1 MTSRLRRAARPARR
15 GAAIAAA
22 ALATLVPAAPARAY
36 RGPVPILTYH
46 ELRAAPPAPRSPAS
60 ASLWTPEPRFDAQME
75 ALARAGYHGVTLSRA
90 WAAWHGGP
98 ALPAKPVVVTFDDGY
113 ASQFTVAGPELRKL
127 GWPGVLNLEAARLS
141 AGGGLAPAQVRSLLG
156 DGWELASH
164 TLTHPDL
171 KRVGTAR
178 LAREV
183 SGSRSMLRRLFG
195 VPVRFFCYPYG
206 RADAAVRAAVRKA
219 GYTGATTT
227 QAGVAGPGTNPLA
240 LPRIGVGPADTPAR
254 LLRRLRG

>member
-1 MTSRLRRAARPARR
+1 MT
-15 GAAIAAA
+15 AAIGAVLA
-22 ALATLVPAAPARAY
+22 ALALAAPAHAY

-46 ELRAAPPAPRSPAS
+46 ELRASPPAPRSPAS
-60 ASLWTPEPRFDAQME
+60 TSLWVPEARFDAQME
-75 ALARAGYHGVTLSRA
+75 ALARAGYHGVTLSQA

-98 ALPAKPVVVTFDDGY
+98 ALPAKPVVVSFDDGY
-113 ASQFTVAGPELRKL
+113 ASQYAVAGPELRKL
-127 GWPGVLNLEAARLS
+127 GWPGVLNLETARLS
-141 AGGGLAPAQVRSLLG
+141 APGGLTRARVRTLLAR
-156 DGWELASH
+156 GWELASH

-171 KRVGTAR
+171 THVGRAR

-183 SGSRSMLRRLFG
+183 AGSRSALRRTFG

-206 RADAAVRAAVRKA
+206 RASGAVRAAVRRA

-227 QAGVAGPGTNPLA
+227 HAGLAGPRTSPYA
-240 LPRIGVGPADTPAR
+240 LERIGAGPRDTAAE

>member
-1 MTSRLRRAARPARR
+1 MRLAMA
-15 GAAIAAA
+15 GVLG
-22 ALATLVPAAPARAY
+22 ALAFAAPAQAY

-46 ELRAAPPAPRSPAS
+46 ELRAAPATPRSPAS
-60 ASLWTPEPRFDAQME
+60 ASLWVPETRFDAQLD
-75 ALARAGYHGVTLSRA
+75 ALARAGYHGVTLSQA

-98 ALPAKPVVVTFDDGY
+98 VLPARPVIVSFDDGY
-113 ASQFTVAGPELRKL
+113 ASQYAVAGPELRKL
-127 GWPGVLNLEAARLS
+127 GWPAVLNLETARLS
-141 AGGGLAPAQVRSLLG
+141 ARGGLTPAHVRALLR

-171 KRVGTAR
+171 RHVGRAR

-183 SGSRSMLRRLFG
+183 SGSRAVLRRRFG
-195 VPVRFFCYPYG
+195 VRVRFFCYPYG
-206 RADAAVRAAVRKA
+206 RVDAGVRAAVRRA

-227 QAGVAGPGTNPLA
+227 HAGLAGPRTGA
-240 LPRIGVGPADTPAR
+240 FSLPRIGAGPHDTAAE